1 MRAFILFLIAA
12 MAMVACNKP
21 QNQFEISGDI
31 QQVSGDWVILAKA
44 SDNELLPI
52 DSMQVKDGR
61 FNFKGT
67 IDIPEMYYLHFKADE
82 QYLGFFVEPGK
93 LQISGTPE
101 EPEYSGMPT
110 QEKYDKLMEQM
121 RVYELKFEELTR
133 EYREAMAGNDEAA
146 KKEIEKRAETIEKEQ
161 IDMLMDYARANSS
174 SVVAPYVLVNN
185 ISRIELD
192 RIEAAMETIDPQIH
206 ESVYYEMLNEEVEK
220 MQLTAIGRKAP
231 LFEQNDPDGN
241 PVALESFRGNYV
253 LIDFWAAWCSPCRV
267 ENPNIVAAYEKYN
280 DKGFEILGVSL
291 DRDRNAWLKAIKDD
305 NLTWTN
311 VSDLNYW
318 NNAASRLYNVSSIP
332 ASFLLDPDGIIIAK
346 NLRGDALHDKLA
358 EIYD

>member
-1 MRAFILFLIAA
+1 MGSPSRKWWTDPAKTSKRSHFCRLTTISTNVKHFITTSNQTNMRAFILFLIAA
-12 MAMVACNKP
+12 MAMVAYNKP

-146 KKEIEKRAETIEKEQ
+146 KKEIEKELKPLR
-161 IDMLMDYARANSS
+161 R
-174 SVVAPYVLVNN
+174 
-185 ISRIELD
+185 SR
-192 RIEAAMETIDPQIH
+192 
-206 ESVYYEMLNEEVEK
+206 
-220 MQLTAIGRKAP
+220 
-231 LFEQNDPDGN
+231 
-241 PVALESFRGNYV
+241 
-253 LIDFWAAWCSPCRV
+253 
-267 ENPNIVAAYEKYN
+267 
-280 DKGFEILGVSL
+280 
-291 DRDRNAWLKAIKDD
+291 
-305 NLTWTN
+305 
-311 VSDLNYW
+311 
-318 NNAASRLYNVSSIP
+318 
-332 ASFLLDPDGIIIAK
+332 
-346 NLRGDALHDKLA
+346 
-358 EIYD
+358 